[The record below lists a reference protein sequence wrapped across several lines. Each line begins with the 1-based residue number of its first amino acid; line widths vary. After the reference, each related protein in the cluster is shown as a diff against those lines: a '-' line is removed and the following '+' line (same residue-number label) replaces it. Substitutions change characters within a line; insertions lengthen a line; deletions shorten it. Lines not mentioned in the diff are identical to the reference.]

1 MSHLNRY
8 KDILERES
16 PLFMK
21 ELTKN
26 PLEAVKKYPAV
37 FTFSLLVATVV
48 IIMGYLMFGSK
59 RASTDKSENTDSMDK
74 KPVEDDDDQDIS
86 SSTIVQN
93 EDVDG

>member
-8 KDILERES
+8 KDILEREG

-21 ELTKN
+21 ELTRN

-37 FTFSLLVATVV
+37 FTFSLLIASLV
-48 IIMGYLMFGSK
+48 ILIGYLVAGG
-59 RASTDKSENTDSMDK
+59 KSSAEEIESMDK
-74 KPVEDDDDQDIS
+74 KPAVAKDDDDQEIS

-93 EDVDG
+93 EENDS